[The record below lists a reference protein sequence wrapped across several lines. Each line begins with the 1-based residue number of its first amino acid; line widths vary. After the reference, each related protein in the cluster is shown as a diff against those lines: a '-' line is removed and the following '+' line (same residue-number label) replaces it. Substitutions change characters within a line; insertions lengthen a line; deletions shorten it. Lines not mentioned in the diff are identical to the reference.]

1 MSANSCRILRKD
13 WSWMPQREVRAAI
26 TKGERKCREAKRK
39 GSEEWSV
46 VRRKKREATKED
58 SQSRTGLGVRGLGD
72 NNQFGDT
79 QVSEVGVEEVNAP
92 RKYSR
97 LSEGSLTGDLT
108 FLNAESLE
116 FGDPDCN
123 SSATEEADINPDTVS
138 AKDLA

>member
-1 MSANSCRILRKD
+1 MTATSSRIIRKD
-13 WSWMPQREVRAAI
+13 WSWAPPRTVRAAI
-26 TKGERKCREAKRK
+26 RKGERKCREAKRK

-46 VRRKKREATKED
+46 VRREKLKVTKEE
-58 SQSRTGLGVRGLGD
+58 SENRTGLGATGLGD

-79 QVSEVGVEEVNAP
+79 QVSEDGVEEVNAL

-97 LSEGSLTGDLT
+97 MSEGSLTGDLT

-116 FGDPDCN
+116 FGDLD
-123 SSATEEADINPDTVS
+123 SKASATEEADISSDAVS

>member
-1 MSANSCRILRKD
+1 MSTNSCRILRKD
-13 WSWMPQREVRAAI
+13 WSWTPQREVKAAI
-26 TKGERKCREAKRK
+26 TRGERKCREAKRK

-46 VRRKKREATKED
+46 VRREKLKATKEE
-58 SQSRTGLGVRGLGD
+58 SENRTGLGATGLGD

-79 QVSEVGVEEVNAP
+79 QVSEDGVEEVNAL

-97 LSEGSLTGDLT
+97 MSEGSLTGDLT

-116 FGDPDCN
+116 FGDLD
-123 SSATEEADINPDTVS
+123 SKASATEEADISSDAVS